1 LESNP
6 EPGGDGVPLKYNS
19 LILLTGFFK
28 PVDDLFTIVFLFLG
42 LGILLCLSALV
53 SGSEVA
59 FFSLNGDQLDKLN
72 DQNTS
77 WSDRIINLLKKPRK
91 LLATIL
97 IANNLFNVGI
107 VILSYFLIG
116 KLFDF
121 EPLSLGIN
129 SFINNSLASVFPF
142 LQGFNIGAGLP
153 ELLFNVLVVTGFLV
167 LFGEV
172 IPKVYANRNNLAFS
186 KTASGP
192 LSFMSKIFRGPAYI
206 LTNSTQVL
214 ESRLSGRSNQQLDMN
229 EIDQAIE
236 LAVTNKDKDEDEIN
250 ILKGIIKFGNIQ
262 VKEAMS
268 SRLEMISIPETSD
281 YKELYQ
287 IVLDSGYSRI
297 PVHGQDLDE
306 IKGFIYAKDI
316 LAHMDEN
323 KNFKWHKLIR
333 EALFVPENKK
343 IDDLLREF
351 QKKRIHVAIVI
362 DEYGGT
368 SGLITLEDIVE
379 EVIGDIQDEFDEE
392 ELSDFKKLNDN
403 RYELLARTTI
413 NDFCKACD
421 IPSSDFEEVRGDADS
436 IAGLLLELSGRI
448 PEKNEEIVFENYI
461 FKILKVDENK
471 IENIEVKIL
480 EKDEPN

>member
-6 EPGGDGVPLKYNS
+6 EPGGADSVPLKYNS
-19 LILLTGFFK
+19 LILLAGLFK
-28 PVDDLFTIVFLFLG
+28 PVDDPLTIVFLFIG

-59 FFSLNGDQLDKLN
+59 FFSLNGDQLQKLN
-72 DQNTS
+72 DQNS
-77 WSDRIINLLKKPRK
+77 NWSTRIITLLKKPRK

-121 EPLSLGIN
+121 E
-129 SFINNSLASVFPF
+129 SLATSITEMS
-142 LQGFNIGAGLP
+142 GFEIGASIP
-153 ELLFNVLVVTGFLV
+153 EILFNVFVVTAFLV

-186 KTASGP
+186 KSASAP
-192 LSFMSKIFRGPAYI
+192 LAFMSRLFKGPAYV
-206 LTNSTQVL
+206 LTNSTEVL
-214 ESRLSGRSNQQLDMN
+214 ESKLSGRTNQQLDMN

-236 LAVTNKDKDEDEIN
+236 LAVTNKDEDEIN

-297 PVHGQDLDE
+297 PVHGQDLDD

-316 LAHMDEN
+316 LAHMDET
-323 KNFKWHKLIR
+323 KKFKWHKLIR

-392 ELSDFKKLNDN
+392 ELSDFKKLNQD
-403 RYELLARTTI
+403 RYELLAKTTI

-421 IPSSDFEEVRGDADS
+421 IPSSDFDEIRGDADS
-436 IAGLLLELSGRI
+436 VAGLLLELSGRI
-448 PEKNEEIVFENYI
+448 PEKNEEIVFENYV
-461 FKILKVDENK
+461 FKILQVDENK

-480 EKDEPN
+480 PKDEHS